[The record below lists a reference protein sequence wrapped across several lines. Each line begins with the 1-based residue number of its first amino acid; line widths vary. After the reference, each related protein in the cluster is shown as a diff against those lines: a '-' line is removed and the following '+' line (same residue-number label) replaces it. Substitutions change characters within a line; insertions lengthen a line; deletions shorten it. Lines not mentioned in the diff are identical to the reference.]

1 MVGDRI
7 SQPRSRSL
15 ITINA
20 GHGTIVTMLDISLVV
35 FTVLIALLLR
45 IEPLRRLRPLTT
57 PLLLT
62 AAAAL
67 AHLLSTTFGSDP
79 SLLRATEIS
88 LVLAL
93 GFLVARGCLLIV
105 FDWVLVRRMGVV
117 PPRLMRE
124 VVALLVYLV
133 LGAFLLH
140 SLDVKITGII
150 ATSAI
155 LTVVVGLALQQTLGN
170 LLAGLALAWE
180 QRLSIGT
187 WVEIDG
193 QIGIIEQTGWRS
205 LMIRTRLDERLLVP
219 NAEVGASKIM
229 ILGSGERPA
238 AVAVRLGVAYGVP
251 PDAAKNVFTT
261 VARDI
266 PGVLADPPPR
276 VLTIEYAD
284 SAVIFECRMWT
295 RTPWAREDLTD
306 QFLTRA
312 HQALARAG
320 MEIPF
325 PQRTLHRAPLRRPVD
340 SPERRLQ
347 AIRRSELFQD
357 VPVDALAAMA
367 ESSRILRFAPGE
379 AVVRVGEAS
388 TALYLVIAGEAVVEM
403 KHRDIARVG
412 PGDVFGEFA
421 FLTGSQRTATVRA
434 TGSAVEVVELD
445 EESLRSLLEDQHELA
460 EELAEKMAARQLQGE
475 SLRDDSGV
483 LVSPAGMVAQFKRHL
498 LRFVRRTE

>member
-1 MVGDRI
+1 
-7 SQPRSRSL
+7 
-15 ITINA
+15 
-20 GHGTIVTMLDISLVV
+20 MLDIGLVLFTLVV
-35 FTVLIALLLR
+35 ALLLR
-45 IEPLRRLRPLTT
+45 TEPLRRLRPLTA

-105 FDWVLVRRMGVV
+105 FDWVLVRRMGVE

-124 VVALLVYLV
+124 VVALLAYLV
-133 LGAFLLH
+133 LGAILLH
-140 SLDVKITGII
+140 TLDVEITGII

-193 QIGIIEQTGWRS
+193 RIGIIEQTGWRS
-205 LMIRTRLDERLLVP
+205 LVIRTRLDERLLVP
-219 NAEVGASKIM
+219 NAEVGAAKIM
-229 ILGSGERPA
+229 ILGSGDRPA

-251 PDAAKNVFTT
+251 PDAAKDVLRS
-261 VARDI
+261 VAGDI
-266 PGVLADPPPR
+266 RGVLADPPPR
-276 VLTIEYAD
+276 VLTVEYAD

-325 PQRTLHRAPLRRPVD
+325 PQRTLHRATRRPPAD
-340 SPERRLQ
+340 SHDRRLR
-347 AIRRSELFQD
+347 AIQRSKLFHD
-357 VPVDALAAMA
+357 VSVDALAAMA

-388 TALYLVIAGEAVVEM
+388 TAIYLVITGEAVVEM
-403 KHRDIARVG
+403 KRREIALVG

-445 EESLRSLLEDQHELA
+445 ELSLRSLLEDQHELA
-460 EELAEKMAARQLQGE
+460 DELAEKMAARQLHGE
-475 SLRDDSGV
+475 SLRDETGAF
-483 LVSPAGMVAQFKRHL
+483 VSPAGMVAQFKRHL
-498 LRFVRRTE
+498 LRFVRG